1 MTGRIVV
8 LNGVGSVGKSAV
20 ARAMQGQAQ
29 GVVLH
34 AAMDVFME
42 MAPPALQDGPEGFDY
57 VPGPQGV
64 VVRVGPFGQR
74 LMAAMI
80 PAVAALAGTGD
91 IVVFDA
97 VLDVDQIAACRRGFA
112 GHEPVFVGLTASL
125 PVLEARERAR
135 GNRMIGLARDQVT
148 WVHRGV
154 DYDLRVD
161 CDTASPEARAR
172 QICERFGL

>member
-1 MTGRIVV
+1 VTGRIVV
-8 LNGVGSVGKSAV
+8 LNGAGSVGKSAV
-20 ARAMQGQAQ
+20 ARAMQGRAQ

-42 MAPPALQDGPEGFDY
+42 MAPPAVQEGPEGFDY
-57 VPGPQGV
+57 VSGPQGV
-64 VVRVGPFGQR
+64 TVRVGPFGQR

-91 IVVFDA
+91 CVVFDA
-97 VLDVDQIAACRRGFA
+97 VLDAGQILACRRGFA
-112 GHEPVFVGLTASL
+112 GHQPVFVGLMATL
-125 PVLEARERAR
+125 PVLEAREKAR
-135 GNRMIGLARDQVT
+135 GDRMIGLARDQVA

-154 DYDLRVD
+154 SYDLTVD
-161 CDTASPEARAR
+161 CDEATPEAIAA